1 MEDEKGNK
9 FTAQGGSSPV
19 PVAGGG
25 KAGLSRPSASNRGAS
40 SVGNQAEMLLATGE
54 KEKDQAEGAGRASG
68 SMVDTPKTGPLHSRL
83 NLTSRLQR
91 CSSLSEGSTKKR
103 KYVDSSPSPKTAYN
117 KKESAVAFSAIEA
130 IGNIVKIAEKLNNT
144 IKASYQP
151 KKEIVHMVESI
162 NRNTKVFANESIK
175 AWLEEVRWEP
185 VERIT
190 YDADAQTDPP
200 QEAEDTKTLRAE
212 LEAVKQQAAKQA
224 KEIEILKRTLQ
235 DLEREREQKQGV
247 DATAQSTD
255 DDKESIRR
263 EILTQM
269 DRPGTYAEV
278 ERVLNLEWPQDVYQA
293 TKVIKGS
300 PLAASRD
307 WDLGIF
313 LNEEDG
319 GLDTTAMGRLFK
331 ERYPE
336 LVEEEEEQDDIS
348 YIVQTTKFKSK
359 VNTKYVWKIR
369 IEKSMTNWEDKALN
383 AEILKKLRDIADAMQ
398 VEGRVKVAIPI
409 PPRASLDQLRKLAEI
424 AFRNKGRELA
434 IHVPQNFTVNG
445 IPTANPN
452 PKQTKRRGVEK
463 QTGALIVRKPGC
475 EYIDL
480 LKKVKKTL
488 GNSENLKI
496 YKALKTNKGDLLI
509 VTENNEEALANARK
523 TIVEEDNAI
532 SVTISRP
539 RGEGM
544 ELHIG
549 NIEADITAEQIS
561 EAVGKKMEVQPQEIV
576 VKALR
581 KGPAEMQVA
590 TIQVKK
596 DLGESLLTQRQIRI
610 GLCLCTTTEKVELVR
625 CYKCWGQGHIS
636 TKCSGPERKNLCRK
650 CGKPGHKISDC
661 RGNEY
666 CLQCNEEGHRTGS
679 NKCPVRRKEV
689 RKLIRSIST
698 AKNGHPPQTEEKH
711 MSQMETEEVGKV
723 PEARTDTAKPH
734 IEGDLPSPL
743 TSPDRAGAA
752 RSGTV
757 PPDTPCVST
766 GLPSDSLRLRGGGG
780 RGRPTGRPDK
790 IKVLQC
796 NLNRSREAFQLLH
809 GTVHDRQI
817 DIAVVAEPNKKLS
830 EMGPW
835 TLDRRKD
842 VAIRQF
848 NKAEAL
854 RKHIGNGFV
863 GVEYRGY
870 ALYGCYI
877 SPNSTLDE
885 FKQLLRELEGHL
897 NSSGEE
903 CIIVGDFNAKSPAW
917 GSKKEDERG
926 RILMD
931 WIAQRDY
938 TIQNT
943 GDEPTFVRGESVSN
957 IDLTITSTGLA
968 DKIKNWKVL
977 PEENLS
983 DHRDIY
989 FEICKTKE
997 ENEARTK
1004 RVRKSWKIDG
1014 EGLNI
1019 YRELV
1024 RKEISGRGRHW
1035 STGTLM
1041 QKIEEMC
1048 NSSFATCRGGHPAH
1062 KRPVYWWN
1070 RDIAEQRA
1078 KCLKARRTLGRGRK
1092 CRKTTSEQIQQLED
1106 RYRMTKKELRG
1117 HIKKAKQT
1125 AWKELIEMIEEDPW
1139 GKGYKV
1145 AMGKFRKE
1153 TPPSKEETKE
1163 AVKKLFPRRE
1173 RTVWQKEPCQEKIE
1187 FSEQELRDAASRLR
1201 VKRAPGPDGIQAEIV
1216 KLVVEEATSDVLA
1229 VINASAGKG
1238 EFPTRW
1244 KEAKLVLIP
1253 KTKQDS
1259 EGIRKFRPICLL
1271 DIMGKLFEHLI
1282 RSRLEK
1288 ELDEKGG
1295 LADSQ
1300 FGFRKGRST
1309 LDAMEEVLKFAE
1321 TANRGT
1327 WGRKDLCAIV
1337 AIDVE
1342 NAFNSAPWKKIIE
1355 ALEGKR
1361 INKALLAL
1369 IQDYLQ
1375 DRGILVGEGEEY
1387 VEMTCGVPQGS
1398 VLGPTLWNVLYD
1410 AVLRL
1415 EMPVGVRT
1423 LAFADDL
1430 AVLVS
1435 SRNEEEMMALVNQT
1449 LQKVA
1454 EWMED
1459 TGLSVAA
1466 HKTEATLLTGRRR
1479 PREIKFSLM
1488 GEDISPQTSIK
1499 YLGVRLDKELR
1510 FAPHVEEVAA
1520 KAERTMAALSRLM
1533 PNTGGAKPY
1542 RRRMLVAVAR
1552 SQILYG
1558 AEIWG
1563 SRHLKSKSLEKLERA
1578 QRTALLRV
1586 TSAYRTTSNE
1596 ALQVIAGT
1604 KPMALAIEE
1613 RVEIRRMGPGARKA
1627 VEDRTRRKWQ
1637 AAWQNAQ
1644 NGAWTRKLI
1653 PDIGPWLDRKQG
1665 HTDFY
1670 LTQAL
1675 TGHGCFGTYLHR
1687 IGKTA
1692 DERCWFC
1699 GEDRDD
1705 PEHTLFL
1712 CERFDGERLEY
1723 MKKTLTWPNAE
1734 EFVEV
1739 MLSSEEN
1746 WASTSQLV
1754 RNIIRTKEREE
1765 LRREGR
1771 LPT

>member
-1 MEDEKGNK
+1 M
-9 FTAQGGSSPV
+9 
-19 PVAGGG
+19 
-25 KAGLSRPSASNRGAS
+25 
-40 SVGNQAEMLLATGE
+40 
-54 KEKDQAEGAGRASG
+54 
-68 SMVDTPKTGPLHSRL
+68 
-83 NLTSRLQR
+83 
-91 CSSLSEGSTKKR
+91 
-103 KYVDSSPSPKTAYN
+103 
-117 KKESAVAFSAIEA
+117 
-130 IGNIVKIAEKLNNT
+130 
-144 IKASYQP
+144 
-151 KKEIVHMVESI
+151 
-162 NRNTKVFANESIK
+162 
-175 AWLEEVRWEP
+175 
-185 VERIT
+185 
-190 YDADAQTDPP
+190 
-200 QEAEDTKTLRAE
+200 
-212 LEAVKQQAAKQA
+212 
-224 KEIEILKRTLQ
+224 
-235 DLEREREQKQGV
+235 
-247 DATAQSTD
+247 
-255 DDKESIRR
+255 
-263 EILTQM
+263 
-269 DRPGTYAEV
+269 
-278 ERVLNLEWPQDVYQA
+278 
-293 TKVIKGS
+293 
-300 PLAASRD
+300 
-307 WDLGIF
+307 
-313 LNEEDG
+313 
-319 GLDTTAMGRLFK
+319 
-331 ERYPE
+331 
-336 LVEEEEEQDDIS
+336 
-348 YIVQTTKFKSK
+348 
-359 VNTKYVWKIR
+359 
-369 IEKSMTNWEDKALN
+369 
-383 AEILKKLRDIADAMQ
+383 
-398 VEGRVKVAIPI
+398 
-409 PPRASLDQLRKLAEI
+409 
-424 AFRNKGRELA
+424 
-434 IHVPQNFTVNG
+434 
-445 IPTANPN
+445 
-452 PKQTKRRGVEK
+452 
-463 QTGALIVRKPGC
+463 
-475 EYIDL
+475 
-480 LKKVKKTL
+480 
-488 GNSENLKI
+488 
-496 YKALKTNKGDLLI
+496 
-509 VTENNEEALANARK
+509 
-523 TIVEEDNAI
+523 
-532 SVTISRP
+532 
-539 RGEGM
+539 
-544 ELHIG
+544 
-549 NIEADITAEQIS
+549 
-561 EAVGKKMEVQPQEIV
+561 
-576 VKALR
+576 
-581 KGPAEMQVA
+581 
-590 TIQVKK
+590 
-596 DLGESLLTQRQIRI
+596 
-610 GLCLCTTTEKVELVR
+610 
-625 CYKCWGQGHIS
+625 
-636 TKCSGPERKNLCRK
+636 
-650 CGKPGHKISDC
+650 
-661 RGNEY
+661 
-666 CLQCNEEGHRTGS
+666 
-679 NKCPVRRKEV
+679 
-689 RKLIRSIST
+689 
-698 AKNGHPPQTEEKH
+698 
-711 MSQMETEEVGKV
+711 
-723 PEARTDTAKPH
+723 
-734 IEGDLPSPL
+734 
-743 TSPDRAGAA
+743 
-752 RSGTV
+752 
-757 PPDTPCVST
+757 
-766 GLPSDSLRLRGGGG
+766 
-780 RGRPTGRPDK
+780 
-790 IKVLQC
+790 LQC

-957 IDLTITSTGLA
+957 IDLTITSNGLA